1 MSWKIKVF
9 VFIFSLIT
17 GIGNNFAQTKNE
29 AVEAYNMGLSMMKTD
44 PEAALESLNKAIE
57 ISEQLGA
64 EGEETREMAEALIP
78 GIHYQIGVNLYKKK
92 ELLEAAE
99 QFERTVEVAEEFGDT
114 QTKEK
119 AARIVPQLYFAVG
132 NGLYK
137 ADQFDSALVYFNLA
151 TEADSNYE
159 KAYFGKALT
168 YRKMEDT
175 ENFLEAIDNTI
186 EAALQSNKDQI
197 ATKAE
202 ETARDYLLI
211 RGQKA
216 VQAKSYEEASGL
228 LEKVV
233 VYDPDSKE
241 AFYLLGLSHNALKN
255 WSKSMKAINKA
266 IDLET
271 GTGDDLAKLYY
282 ELGTAYYGLGDNEAA
297 CEAYSKAAEGGY
309 KQSAEYQMK
318 HVVKCN

>member
-9 VFIFSLIT
+9 VFVFSLIT
-17 GIGNNFAQTKNE
+17 GIGNSFAQTKNE
-29 AVEAYNMGLSMMKTD
+29 AVEAYNVGLSMMKTD

-78 GIHYQIGVNLYKKK
+78 GIHYQMGVNLYKEKK
-92 ELLEAAE
+92 LQEAAE
-99 QFERTVEVAEEFGDT
+99 QFEKTVEVAEEYGDT
-114 QTKEK
+114 QTKQK
-119 AARIVPQLYFAVG
+119 AERIVPQLYFAVG

-137 ADQFDSALVYFNLA
+137 ADEYDSALVYFDKA
-151 TEADSNYE
+151 TEANPSYE

-175 ENFLEAIDNTI
+175 EKFLEAIDNTI
-186 EAALQSNKDQI
+186 EAALQSNKGQI

-202 ETARDYLLI
+202 ETARDYLLL

-216 VQAKSYEEASGL
+216 VQEKSYGEAAGML
-228 LEKVV
+228 DKVV

-241 AFYLLGLSHNALKN
+241 AFYLLGLSHNALEN
-255 WSKSMKAINKA
+255 WDKSMKAINKA

-282 ELGTAYYGLGDNEAA
+282 ELGTAYYGMGDKEAA
-297 CEAYSKAAEGGY
+297 CEAYSKAAVGGY
-309 KQSAEYQMK
+309 KESAEYQME